1 MKKEHLCEI
10 VNYMESFAKDSAHD
24 KEHIYRVLNHALI
37 LARNYD
43 VNMDILVA
51 ACLLHDI
58 GRPAQ
63 FADPKQ
69 CHANVG
75 SNMAYDFLKKLG
87 WSENDCLH
95 TKHCVLCHRFSNS
108 EQPETT
114 EAKILFDADKLDVI
128 GALGIART
136 LQYEGKMNASLNE
149 FLNEYNRKLVKLYDV
164 FFTKE
169 AKQIASNEKML
180 LESFYQGL
188 IAQLDTSEA
197 DAYLMRQIDT
207 NCI

>member
-1 MKKEHLCEI
+1 MKREHLYEI

-37 LARNYD
+37 LAKNYD

-69 CHANVG
+69 CHAKVG

-87 WSENDCLH
+87 
-95 TKHCVLCHRFSNS
+95 
-108 EQPETT
+108 
-114 EAKILFDADKLDVI
+114 
-128 GALGIART
+128 
-136 LQYEGKMNASLNE
+136 
-149 FLNEYNRKLVKLYDV
+149 
-164 FFTKE
+164 
-169 AKQIASNEKML
+169 
-180 LESFYQGL
+180 
-188 IAQLDTSEA
+188 
-197 DAYLMRQIDT
+197 
-207 NCI
+207 